1 MGPQDFHELMTAK
14 PFQPFRLRLTN
25 GDSIEV
31 LRKRTGMAMSTMI
44 LVSYDYIDGDEPHRT
59 RFVPYPE
66 VVGVEMLDPALERGW

>member
-1 MGPQDFHELMTAK
+1 MTAK

-44 LVSYDYIDGDEPHRT
+44 LVSYHYLDGDEPQRT